1 VLASLLIKN
10 VPEDLHKKLR
20 ERATREHRSLNKEV
34 IVLIEQALGTRVP
47 AALPDPVP
55 LRRPVDT
62 RTLLHARR
70 EGRA

>member
-1 VLASLLIKN
+1 MASLLIKN

-20 ERATREHRSLNKEV
+20 ERAAREHRSLNKEV
-34 IVLIEQALGTRVP
+34 IVIIEQALGARVP
-47 AALPDPVP
+47 AALPKPVP
-55 LRRPVDT
+55 LQRPVDT